1 MKAFNIRMN
10 NHEEHEGHE
19 EKCVKNFVFS
29 ATAPCVA
36 YMDVGKGREQEAEA
50 SPKAPTVGAL
60 DCCSRR
66 NSTSP
71 ILGVVPPASM
81 QSSVFFVVNIAFGVS

>member
-1 MKAFNIRMN
+1 MKVLNIRMN

-29 ATAPCVA
+29 ATAP
-36 YMDVGKGREQEAEA
+36 A
-50 SPKAPTVGAL
+50 SPKAPIVGAL
-60 DCCSRR
+60 GNCSLHC
-66 NSTSP
+66 STSS
-71 ILGVVPPASM
+71 IRGVVPPASM

>member
-1 MKAFNIRMN
+1 MKVFNIRMN

-29 ATAPCVA
+29 ATAP
-36 YMDVGKGREQEAEA
+36 A

-71 ILGVVPPASM
+71 VLGVVPPA
-81 QSSVFFVVNIAFGVS
+81 

>member
-1 MKAFNIRMN
+1 MKVLNIRMN

-29 ATAPCVA
+29 ATAP
-36 YMDVGKGREQEAEA
+36 A

-60 DCCSRR
+60 GNCSVHC
-66 NSTSP
+66 STSS
-71 ILGVVPPASM
+71 IRGVVPPASM

>member
-1 MKAFNIRMN
+1 MKVFNIRMN

-36 YMDVGKGREQEAEA
+36 
-50 SPKAPTVGAL
+50 L
-60 DCCSRR
+60 
-66 NSTSP
+66 
-71 ILGVVPPASM
+71 PPASM